1 MAAVTLTDV
10 ARRAG
15 VSLATASRVLNG
27 SARKPAAEIAERVRD
42 AATELGYV
50 PNAQAQALARSTTGL
65 IGLVVHDI
73 ADPYFSSIAKGV
85 QRRASEE
92 RRQLLLAAAGPSEEA
107 AAVSSFV
114 AQRTGAIIMSGSRS
128 QQVDPDLEAELT
140 RYQANGGRV
149 VTIGQRWLKD
159 AGAVT
164 IDNHGA
170 GLELTEALIP
180 SSSDRLVFLGGPD
193 DNVSATDRRDGFSLA
208 LTRTGLSAVS
218 ITENE
223 FSVQGGYEA
232 ATALVAE
239 FGLDGTRG
247 LTVIAANDVM
257 ALGAIAAFRDAG
269 LAVPEDLRVAGFA
282 DIPFARNYS
291 PRLTTVRLPLEGIG
305 EMAAELA
312 LETGAPRIIRV
323 VGEVIR
329 RESA

>member
-10 ARRAG
+10 ARQAG

-27 SARKPAAEIAERVRD
+27 SSRKPAAEIAERVRTT
-42 AATELGYV
+42 AKQLGYV

-85 QRRASEE
+85 QRRAAEE
-92 RRQLLLAAAGPSEEA
+92 NQQLLLAAAGPSEEA
-107 AAVSSFV
+107 AAVGAFI
-114 AQRTGAIIMSGSRS
+114 AQRTGAIIMSGSRR
-128 QQVDPDLEAELT
+128 QELDAELVAELT
-140 RYQANGGRV
+140 RYQTNGGRV
-149 VTIGQRWLKD
+149 VTIGQWWLD
-159 AGAVT
+159 GAGAIT
-164 IDNHGA
+164 IDNHNA
-170 GLELTEALIP
+170 GLELTEALIE
-180 SSSDRLVFLGGPD
+180 SGVDRLAFLGGPD
-193 DNVSATDRRDGFSLA
+193 DNVSAADRRDGFGLA
-208 LTRTGLSAVS
+208 LARADLEAVS
-218 ITENE
+218 ITEND

-239 FGLDGTRG
+239 FGLDGSRG

-269 LAVPEDLRVAGFA
+269 LTVPADVRVAGFA
-282 DIPFARNYS
+282 DIPFARDYS
-291 PRLTTVRLPLEGIG
+291 PRLTTVRLPLEKIG

-312 LETGAPRIIRV
+312 LDSGGPRTVRV